1 VIGLATT
8 SAQNTSLWDQPG
20 TLAFLIVFGMGVIVY
35 FLLRSMSR
43 HLRKVREAAAVEAA
57 MTVAANPAANRAARA
72 AVPGDGVTAFPAGN
86 GPPPGN

>member
-1 VIGLATT
+1 MIGLATT

-43 HLRKVREAAAVEAA
+43 HLRKVREAAAAETA
-57 MTVAANPAANRAARA
+57 MTAAANPAGRAAA
-72 AVPGDGVTAFPAGN
+72 AGDGVTAFTAGN
-86 GPPPGN
+86 ATPPGN

>member
-35 FLLRSMSR
+35 FLLRSMSK
-43 HLRKVREAAAVEAA
+43 HLRKVREAAAVQAA
-57 MTVAANPAANRAARA
+57 LPAAASPAARA
-72 AVPGDGVTAFPAGN
+72 AAPVDGVTAFTAGN